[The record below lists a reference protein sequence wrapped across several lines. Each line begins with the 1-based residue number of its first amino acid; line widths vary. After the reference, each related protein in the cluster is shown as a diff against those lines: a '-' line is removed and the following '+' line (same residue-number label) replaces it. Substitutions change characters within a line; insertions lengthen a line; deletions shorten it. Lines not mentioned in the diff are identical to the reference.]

1 MACYIK
7 LDHTAI
13 ARLGSKIAPCAELTM
28 ETVLVDVRNRQVMP
42 FDTGH
47 MQNDQTSVEK
57 IGDGYAIVTDAPQAR
72 RLYYHPEYNFQRGKN
87 ANAGGMWLQDYMVGK
102 FVAETFPSI
111 YKRGATK

>member
-7 LDHTAI
+7 LDHAAI
-13 ARLGSKIAPCAELTM
+13 ARLGAKVDLCAELTM
-28 ETVLVDVRNRQVMP
+28 ETALADARNRQVMP

-57 IGDGYAIVTDAPQAR
+57 IGGGYAIVTDAPQAR

-87 ANAGGMWLQDYMVGK
+87 ANAGGLWLDDYVDGK
-102 FVAETFPSI
+102 FVAATFANI
-111 YKRGATK
+111 YKGGASK